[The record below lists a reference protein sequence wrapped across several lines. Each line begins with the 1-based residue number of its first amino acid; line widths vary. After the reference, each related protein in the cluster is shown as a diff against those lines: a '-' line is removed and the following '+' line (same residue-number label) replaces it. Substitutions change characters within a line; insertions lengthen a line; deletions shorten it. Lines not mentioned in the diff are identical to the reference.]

1 MSNKTSDKNVG
12 SIEEDIKILEN
23 LKSYLN
29 LLVYEGKDKIIY
41 NDLLWDEKTVDC
53 INAIEH
59 LINNYT
65 RQKQINEEHKKV
77 NGELRQAINTVEKE
91 KGEWI
96 EECQQKD
103 KRIQEL
109 EEELAKYKDIDYMF
123 KIDSNENR
131 VDMKKI
137 YFEWLEY
144 KNKIQ
149 KLEEESE
156 ILEFQ
161 NKQVENY
168 AEELKKYNKTVSDR
182 IVEYKK
188 NSIPKQVVIDKIKEY
203 DKKMEED
210 AGHPNWVVTDRI
222 VMNVLQELLEGEG
235 K

>member
-103 KRIQEL
+103 KRIQ
-109 EEELAKYKDIDYMF
+109 
-123 KIDSNENR
+123 
-131 VDMKKI
+131 
-137 YFEWLEY
+137 
-144 KNKIQ
+144 

>member
-1 MSNKTSDKNVG
+1 MSNKTSDKNVA
-12 SIEEDIKILEN
+12 
-23 LKSYLN
+23 
-29 LLVYEGKDKIIY
+29 
-41 NDLLWDEKTVDC
+41 NDSVIAHKFAVM
-53 INAIEH
+53 
-59 LINNYT
+59 
-65 RQKQINEEHKKV
+65 QQQINE
-77 NGELRQAINTVEKE
+77 
-91 KGEWI
+91 
-96 EECQQKD
+96 KD
-103 KRIQEL
+103 KRIQGL

-161 NKQVENY
+161 DKQVENY

-182 IVEYKK
+182 MVEYKK
-188 NSIPKQVVIDKIKEY
+188 NSIPKQAVINKIEEIKKDKDSKYY
-203 DKKMEED
+203 DKFLCERDIE
-210 AGHPNWVVTDRI
+210 
-222 VMNVLQELLEGEG
+222 NVIEILQELLEGER